1 MSFTV
6 SSLAAYTNE
15 QSTDLLVKALFSN
28 KTAATMYAANQV
40 QVGVKSAASL
50 NILASTVYFQ
60 ADGCGYNPSG
70 VTTFTQRNITV
81 GAVKVEETLCPKTL
95 EAKWMQTQIMPG
107 SPTMVPFEEQ
117 IGNEK
122 AAVIAQTLETAM
134 WQGDTASGNPNLSR
148 FDGFSKIIAAAS
160 PVLAN
165 AAPTTFTSITNAN
178 IDDILDQIYANI
190 PAAVATKTDLVCF
203 LGVDAYK
210 LMLVNLKNAN
220 LFHYVAD
227 AATEMEMVYPGTN
240 MKLIAVGGLNGTNKL
255 FAGSLS
261 NFYLGTDLAHEEED
275 VKMWY
280 SQDADEVRVRF
291 TFKYG
296 VQVAFPSEVV
306 YFTL

>member
-134 WQGDTASGNPNLSR
+134 WQGDTTSGNPNLSR
-148 FDGFSKIIAAAS
+148 FDGFNKIIAAAS
-160 PVLAN
+160 PVLGN
-165 AAPTTFTSITNAN
+165 ATPTTFTSITNAN

-190 PAAVATKTDLVCF
+190 PGAVASKNDLVCF

-255 FAGSLS
+255 VAGSLS

>member
-1 MSFTV
+1 
-6 SSLAAYTNE
+6 
-15 QSTDLLVKALFSN
+15 
-28 KTAATMYAANQV
+28 
-40 QVGVKSAASL
+40 
-50 NILASTVYFQ
+50 
-60 ADGCGYNPSG
+60 
-70 VTTFTQRNITV
+70 
-81 GAVKVEETLCPKTL
+81 
-95 EAKWMQTQIMPG
+95 MPG

-122 AAVIAQTLETAM
+122 AAVIAQTLETAI

-160 PVLAN
+160 PTLAN
-165 AAPTTFTSITNAN
+165 SAPTTFASITSAN

-220 LFHYVAD
+220 LFHYVSD
-227 AATEMEMVYPGTN
+227 AATEMTMVYPGTN
-240 MKLIAVGGLNGTNKL
+240 MTLIAVGGLNGTNKL

-261 NFYLGTDLAHEEED
+261 NFFLGTDLANEEEE

-280 SQDADEVRVRF
+280 SLDNDEVRVRF
-291 TFKYG
+291 TFAYG
-296 VQVAFPSEVV
+296 VQVAFPAEVV

>member
-28 KTAATMYAANQV
+28 KTAATLYASNQV

-107 SPTMVPFEEQ
+107 SPTMIPFEEQ

-160 PVLAN
+160 PTLAN
-165 AAPTTFTSITNAN
+165 AAPTTFTTVTVSN

-227 AATEMEMVYPGTN
+227 AATEMSMVYPGTN

-296 VQVAFPSEVV
+296 VQVAFPSEIV

>member
-1 MSFTV
+1 MAFNV
-6 SSLAAYTNE
+6 SALNNYTNE
-15 QSTDLLVKALFSN
+15 QSTDLLVKALFSS

-40 QVGVKSAASL
+40 QVGVKSSASL
-50 NILASTVYFQ
+50 NILASTVFFQ

-70 VTTFTQRNITV
+70 TTTFTQRNITV

-107 SPTMVPFEEQ
+107 SPTMIPFEEQ

-122 AAVIAQTLETAM
+122 VAVIAQTLETAI
-134 WQGDTASGNPNLSR
+134 WQGDTGSGNPNLSR

-160 PVLAN
+160 PTLAN
-165 AAPTTFTSITNAN
+165 AAPTTFTTVTSAN
-178 IDDILDQIYANI
+178 IDDILDQIYSNI

-210 LMLVNLKNAN
+210 LMLVNL
-220 LFHYVAD
+220 
-227 AATEMEMVYPGTN
+227 
-240 MKLIAVGGLNGTNKL
+240 NGTNKL

-261 NFYLGTDLAHEEED
+261 NFFLGTDLANEEEE

-280 SQDADEVRVRF
+280 SLDNDEVRVRF
-291 TFKYG
+291 TFAYG
-296 VQVAFPSEVV
+296 VQVAFPAEVV

>member
-60 ADGCGYNPSG
+60 ADGCGYNASG

-134 WQGDTASGNPNLSR
+134 WQGDTTSGNPNLSR

-178 IDDILDQIYANI
+178 IDDILDQVYANI